1 MAQELTG
8 VVRVGVLPVRQIAE
22 HRCVGFAVQAC
33 KYVTA
38 EADSLY
44 SISRTF
50 HASNNWRR
58 LLNLN
63 SHLGIYDPNVLIPV
77 GQVVLRCACCASLSR
92 SPSAQSRPMMT
103 MWWLRLQPYSTLNPV
118 SACDERVVMTTR
130 CRGRAWICSV
140 RRCVGWWGRAPPGGL
155 GVGHTH
161 RTRCSNRHA
170 RTHRL

>member
-77 GQVVLRCACCASLSR
+77 GQVVLRMCLLRFSVPFPQRAVSAHDHVVAT
-92 SPSAQSRPMMT
+92 PSALHP
-103 MWWLRLQPYSTLNPV
+103 QPSL
-118 SACDERVVMTTR
+118 
-130 CRGRAWICSV
+130 
-140 RRCVGWWGRAPPGGL
+140 GL
-155 GVGHTH
+155 
-161 RTRCSNRHA
+161 
-170 RTHRL
+170 